1 MFRVPSTH
9 RRSFLFL
16 ILSQAGLFAANG
28 LTVPLMANHYATLN
42 ADPTIIGI
50 IFAVQQ
56 FGSLAAPYLWGL
68 RSDRLGQRRPVIFMA
83 LAMAGTSMISV
94 AFAHAV
100 WIVIVAQL
108 VFGVAV
114 AGFNAGGLALI
125 GDLIEDSASRGR
137 LLGFVR
143 TTGSLAFALTAV
155 TGGFIADAYG
165 SWLPICIG
173 GVMLLLGCVASFGIT
188 ERVHSTIAAPP
199 DESGSDTESKTPLAV
214 AVLFFAV
221 VFTWFYGMGSVA
233 WLWPGYMHSIG
244 YPQRTISA
252 LWALAAAGEVPGLML
267 AGYLADRWGRRPLLM
282 AGLIGQG
289 CIYILYQV
297 LAPSWGIVPLQM
309 IRSFS
314 YSSYETPA
322 LLVATELGL
331 RQRRGRLAGMYHTIA
346 GLGGVIGSAVSGF
359 VIARSSYALSFTISG
374 IIMITVAVAVASR
387 LPNAHRHAS

>member
-1 MFRVPSTH
+1 MFSVPQVH

-68 RSDRLGQRRPVIFMA
+68 RSDHLGQRRPVIFMA
-83 LAMAGTSMISV
+83 LAMAGASMLSV

-100 WIVIVAQL
+100 WLVIVAQL
-108 VFGVAV
+108 IFGVSV

-173 GVMLLLGCVASFGIT
+173 GCMLLLGCLASFGIT
-188 ERVHSTIAAPP
+188 ERAQPKPVSGTEASAA
-199 DESGSDTESKTPLAV
+199 EVEVTTPLAV

-233 WLWPGYMHSIG
+233 WLWPGWLVKGASTSSISCWLHPG
-244 YPQRTISA
+244 A
-252 LWALAAAGEVPGLML
+252 LC
-267 AGYLADRWGRRPLLM
+267 R
-282 AGLIGQG
+282 
-289 CIYILYQV
+289 CK
-297 LAPSWGIVPLQM
+297 
-309 IRSFS
+309 
-314 YSSYETPA
+314 
-322 LLVATELGL
+322 
-331 RQRRGRLAGMYHTIA
+331 
-346 GLGGVIGSAVSGF
+346 
-359 VIARSSYALSFTISG
+359 
-374 IIMITVAVAVASR
+374 
-387 LPNAHRHAS
+387 